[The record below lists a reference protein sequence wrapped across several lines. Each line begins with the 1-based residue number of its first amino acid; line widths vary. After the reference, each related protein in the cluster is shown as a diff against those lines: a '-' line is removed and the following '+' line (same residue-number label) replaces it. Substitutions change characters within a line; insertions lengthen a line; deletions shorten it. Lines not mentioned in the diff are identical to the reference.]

1 MSKFTRLAA
10 ASTLLIATA
19 APAAAS
25 TLPELGLKAKKQAIS
40 IGFLD
45 AAYDLALSD
54 QLSAGVNASIGGGL
68 LGLGGA
74 EVEARATYLLA
85 QPMPGLL
92 VGATGGVG
100 FGSAWGLGTIGA
112 FGGFAPSVY
121 AGPTVR
127 WLVPLPLQKGQ
138 QVLFRATIPL
148 TIPLGASAGWGLYGG
163 GAELAWRYNA
173 NEEWV
178 LGGGTSIIGWR
189 KIY

>member
-1 MSKFTRLAA
+1 MSKLTRLAA
-10 ASTLLIATA
+10 ASMLFLATA

-54 QLSAGVNASIGGGL
+54 QLSAGVNASIGGG
-68 LGLGGA
+68 GFGFGGA

-100 FGSAWGLGTIGA
+100 IGSAWGLGA
-112 FGGFAPSVY
+112 FGGFAPSLY

-127 WLVPLPLQKGQ
+127 WQVPVPLQKGQ

-148 TIPLGASAGWGLYGG
+148 TIPLSAGAGWGVFGG